1 VVFGFEQHAYLG
13 MALLVLIG
21 VILSFGKTVYSTVE
35 RLQKTLIFIS
45 VPFIFGLSWLFSE
58 PSNVPVLVDGLL
70 GKGDG
75 YRWLP
80 AGIPLATFLG
90 GLAYSGAG
98 GNLNLAQ
105 SFYIKDKG
113 YGMGKYAEKIKA
125 LLYIKTSKNIKLTG
139 TEFAPTKPELK
150 KFFQWWRLVNMEH
163 ALIFWFTGAF
173 TIILLCLLAFNTA
186 YGAENLEQGIS
197 FLLLEAQIM
206 GSRFGSV
213 LGTAF
218 LLVVGVTLFA
228 TQLTVFEATSRI
240 MAENISLAFPKIF
253 PSKKLSSNFYLF
265 LWLQIIA
272 GIGIL
277 ASGFT
282 EPLTLLILAASLNA
296 VAMFVHSGLTLWVN
310 KTLLHREIRP
320 NLFRSSTM
328 VFIFL
333 FFGIFSF
340 LTLVQIIRG

>member
-1 VVFGFEQHAYLG
+1 
-13 MALLVLIG
+13 
-21 VILSFGKTVYSTVE
+21 
-35 RLQKTLIFIS
+35 
-45 VPFIFGLSWLFSE
+45 
-58 PSNVPVLVDGLL
+58 
-70 GKGDG
+70 
-75 YRWLP
+75 
-80 AGIPLATFLG
+80 
-90 GLAYSGAG
+90 
-98 GNLNLAQ
+98 
-105 SFYIKDKG
+105 
-113 YGMGKYAEKIKA
+113 
-125 LLYIKTSKNIKLTG
+125 
-139 TEFAPTKPELK
+139 
-150 KFFQWWRLVNMEH
+150 MEH